1 MNKAKIIQQ
10 CKQAKSMQINPLIGD
25 WFKIHYS
32 LKEDQ
37 NNYVKHHS
45 ENIAVKLPKIYKVER
60 QQSTKLLKSA
70 KNRQTVAKL
79 LPAAKAL
86 LIYIMFQVE
95 QNQDF
100 VIIDKKEFMSEN
112 KISLNTYKV
121 ALSQM
126 IEQRFI
132 KESEIKHV
140 YFINPLYIF
149 AGNRLNKYAMHTKK
163 YTPENTTKLTIQLY
177 NYYIKLFVKY
187 KNLQIS
193 ILFL

>member
-1 MNKAKIIQQ
+1 MTLFDYITMNKAKIIQQ
-10 CKQAKSMQINPLIGD
+10 CKQANSMEINPLIGD

-32 LKEDQ
+32 VKEDQ

-45 ENIAVKLPKIYKVER
+45 ENTAVKLPKIYKVER
-60 QQSTKLLKSA
+60 QQATKLLKSA
-70 KNRQTVAKL
+70 KNRQKVGKL

-100 VIIDKKEFMSEN
+100 VIIDKKEFMNEN
-112 KISLNTYKV
+112 KISLNTYKH
-121 ALSQM
+121 ALNQM

-132 KESEIKHV
+132 KESEIKNV

-149 AGNRLNKYAMHTKK
+149 AGNRLNKYSTHTKK
-163 YTPENTTKLTIQLY
+163 YIPENTTK
-177 NYYIKLFVKY
+177 
-187 KNLQIS
+187 
-193 ILFL
+193 

>member
-10 CKQAKSMQINPLIGD
+10 CKQAISMQINPLIGD

-32 LKEDQ
+32 VKEDQ
-37 NNYVKHHS
+37 NNYIKHNS

-100 VIIDKKEFMSEN
+100 VIIDKKEFMNEN

-121 ALSQM
+121 ALNQM

-132 KESEIKHV
+132 KEAEIKHV
-140 YFINPLYIF
+140 YFINPFYIF
-149 AGNRLNKYAMHTKK
+149 AGNRLNKYPQRCK
-163 YTPENTTKLTIQLY
+163 E
-177 NYYIKLFVKY
+177 Y
-187 KNLQIS
+187 KPK
-193 ILFL
+193 

>member
-10 CKQAKSMQINPLIGD
+10 CKHAKSMQINPLIGD

-32 LKEDQ
+32 VKEDQ
-37 NNYVKHHS
+37 NNYIKHHS

-100 VIIDKKEFMSEN
+100 VIIDKKEFMNEN
-112 KISLNTYKV
+112 KISINTYKV
-121 ALSQM
+121 ALNQM

-132 KESEIKHV
+132 KEAEIKHV

-149 AGNRLNKYAMHTKK
+149 AGNRLNKY
-163 YTPENTTKLTIQLY
+163 PEKCKI
-177 NYYIKLFVKY
+177 Y
-187 KNLQIS
+187 KPKS
-193 ILFL
+193 E

>member
-32 LKEDQ
+32 VKEDQ
-37 NNYVKHHS
+37 NNYIKHHS

-60 QQSTKLLKSA
+60 QQATKLLKSA
-70 KNRQTVAKL
+70 KNRQTVGKL

-86 LIYIMFQVE
+86 LFYIMYQVE

-100 VIIDKKEFMSEN
+100 VIIDKKEFMNEN
-112 KISLNTYKV
+112 KISLNTYKA

-126 IEQRFI
+126 IE
-132 KESEIKHV
+132 
-140 YFINPLYIF
+140 
-149 AGNRLNKYAMHTKK
+149 
-163 YTPENTTKLTIQLY
+163 
-177 NYYIKLFVKY
+177 
-187 KNLQIS
+187 
-193 ILFL
+193 